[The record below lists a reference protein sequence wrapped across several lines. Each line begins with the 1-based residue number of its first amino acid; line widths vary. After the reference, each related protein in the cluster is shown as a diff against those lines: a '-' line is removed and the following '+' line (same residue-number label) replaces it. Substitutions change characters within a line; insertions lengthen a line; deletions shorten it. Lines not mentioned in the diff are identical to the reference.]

1 MERPLENKVAIVTG
15 ATGGIGV
22 ATVKRLADDG
32 ATIIASGRK
41 VDRLD
46 ELAAIGPNVVAHR
59 SDVSQENDARAL
71 VERAE
76 QDFGRLDIL
85 FNGAG
90 IVGENALIENQDLE
104 NYQRVMAINVTG
116 VFLMMKY
123 AIPVLRRH
131 GGGAI
136 INVGSAASVQA
147 GRVTM
152 PVYCAS
158 KHAVVGLTR
167 VAAKAHAG
175 EGIRINVICPGQ
187 IDTDMMAAVEQDM
200 MESTKHDPS
209 SGGQEEARKNVIA
222 AIPAGRY
229 GEPEEVAALTAF
241 LCGDEAKF
249 INGSIY
255 TIDGGFT
262 PF

>member
-32 ATIIASGRK
+32 ATVIASGRNT
-41 VDRLD
+41 DRLN
-46 ELAAIGPNVVAHR
+46 ELAAIGPSVVAHR
-59 SDVSQENDARAL
+59 SDVSQDAEARAL

-76 QDFGRLDIL
+76 QEFGHLDVL

-90 IVGENALIENQDLE
+90 IVGESALIEDQSLDNF
-104 NYQRVMAINVTG
+104 NHVMAVNVTG

-123 AIPVLRRH
+123 AIPALRRN

-136 INVGSAASVQA
+136 INVSSAAGVQG
-147 GRVTM
+147 GRATM

-167 VAAKAHAG
+167 VGAKAHAG
-175 EGIRINVICPGQ
+175 EDIRINAICPGQ
-187 IDTDMMAAVEQDM
+187 IDTDMLAAVEQDA
-200 MESTKHDPS
+200 SDGDPV
-209 SGGQEEARKNVIA
+209 EARKRVIA

-229 GEPEEVAALTAF
+229 GTPEEVAALTAF
-241 LCGDEAKF
+241 LCRDDAKF

-255 TIDGGFT
+255 TIDGAFT